1 MVAVQASRL
10 STGLHQLGKPG
21 EVQESSK
28 FRGCVDTFFGSGMR
42 DSALAPYTL
51 TSVVRHVSVPLVS
64 LSAYLDVRM
73 RFFSFFSCE
82 T

>member
-42 DSALAPYTL
+42 DSASAPYTL
-51 TSVVRHVSVPLVS
+51 TSVGIFSIYIIFS
-64 LSAYLDVRM
+64 LYITKGADREKLLNNED
-73 RFFSFFSCE
+73 FL
-82 T
+82 